1 MKKIIVIISL
11 FSIVFSATELYQL
24 LKIPVLIAHYLEH
37 QNQTTDMSIAEFFS
51 VHYSKAIA
59 DDEDAERDMQL
70 PFKTHECAGQL
81 LITLEDNSKPFTLQ
95 SPMREV
101 RQTHWSLQNNDL
113 PPGFYTDIWQPPRIS

>member
-1 MKKIIVIISL
+1 MKKILVIISL

-37 QNQTTDMSIAEFFS
+37 QSKETGMGIADFFS

-59 DDEDAERDMQL
+59 EDEDAERDMQL

-81 LITLEDNSKPFTLQ
+81 LVAIDDNGEPFTLQ

-101 RQTHWSLQNNDL
+101 RHTRLCMQENAL
-113 PPGFYTDIWQPPRIS
+113 PSGFYTDIWQPPRIS